1 MPMPDG
7 EPAAP
12 GVVGNERLTALA
24 GAVLLA
30 LILVDVV
37 TLPNLRELLTV
48 HVLVGVLLAG
58 PLAVKIGST
67 GYRFVRYYTGSPAYV
82 HRGPPHLAL
91 RLLAPVLLATTLV
104 VLGTGIGLVV
114 TGPTPAGA
122 LRAVHAISSI
132 AWLPMLA
139 VHVLAHVRRVPGLIA
154 DDRRR
159 AGADA
164 ARGRGLR
171 SGLNVGTLL
180 VGPRPGGRRRRAR
193 QARFAHHQ
201 SPAEFCRFDRGP
213 GFAPPSLEQL
223 EIDWAAAV
231 ADPGTDVLAASV
243 PDGAGWR
250 LIAAVRLGRD
260 PDRQGEAELS
270 RLHVD
275 PAWWGRGVGA
285 RIESAAVA
293 ALVERGW
300 PAASA

>member
-1 MPMPDG
+1 VPMPDG

-30 LILVDVV
+30 LILVEVV
-37 TLPNLRELLTV
+37 TLPNLRVLLSV

-114 TGPTPAGA
+114 TGPAPAGA
-122 LRAVHAISSI
+122 LRAVHTISSI

-154 DDRRR
+154 DDWRR
-159 AGADA
+159 AGAEA

-171 SGLNVGTLL
+171 SGLNVGALL
-180 VGPRPGGRRRRAR
+180 VGAIAAVLLNPLSAPWIAWIDTPGNA
-193 QARFAHHQ
+193 
-201 SPAEFCRFDRGP
+201 PGP
-213 GFAPPSLEQL
+213 GFVIVGLA
-223 EIDWAAAV
+223 
-231 ADPGTDVLAASV
+231 LAAIALLVTRPSR
-243 PDGAGWR
+243 WR
-250 LIAAVRLGRD
+250 
-260 PDRQGEAELS
+260 
-270 RLHVD
+270 
-275 PAWWGRGVGA
+275 
-285 RIESAAVA
+285 
-293 ALVERGW
+293 
-300 PAASA
+300 